1 MSTSAHVR
9 GVDGLKWR
17 RTAVGGCARSLHCA
31 WYSPT
36 DIASVVSSLSD
47 VGLESLSPMLLSHA
61 SGADA
66 SGAISEGWLALRA
79 GAGTAPASSLLKER
93 FAFAPC
99 LLVSLVVPPGDPATR
114 GVDTADRTCT
124 PPPGHPLLTSGLSS
138 VWDTGAIAI
147 WRSLTTEPSII
158 PLYCGI
164 HRSGRGAQRCP
175 HRPRP
180 RMSKIENRCS
190 HQPSARTSHHQSS
203 RAIRAGL
210 APDADRPRADGWRLP
225 RPLTLLA
232 DAPRPELP

>member
-17 RTAVGGCARSLHCA
+17 RTAVGGCARYLHCA

-93 FAFAPC
+93 FRSRSRHVC
-99 LLVSLVVPPGDPATR
+99 LLV
-114 GVDTADRTCT
+114 
-124 PPPGHPLLTSGLSS
+124 LLCL
-138 VWDTGAIAI
+138 
-147 WRSLTTEPSII
+147 L
-158 PLYCGI
+158 
-164 HRSGRGAQRCP
+164 
-175 HRPRP
+175 
-180 RMSKIENRCS
+180 
-190 HQPSARTSHHQSS
+190 
-203 RAIRAGL
+203 AIRR
-210 APDADRPRADGWRLP
+210 DARR
-225 RPLTLLA
+225 
-232 DAPRPELP
+232 

>member
-79 GAGTAPASSLLKER
+79 GAGTAPASSLLKQR

-99 LLVSLVVPPGDPATR
+99 LLFLCAPL
-114 GVDTADRTCT
+114 ADREALIPLTKPLT
-124 PPPGHPLLTSGLSS
+124 PPPPGP
-138 VWDTGAIAI
+138 
-147 WRSLTTEPSII
+147 PF
-158 PLYCGI
+158 
-164 HRSGRGAQRCP
+164 
-175 HRPRP
+175 
-180 RMSKIENRCS
+180 
-190 HQPSARTSHHQSS
+190 
-203 RAIRAGL
+203 
-210 APDADRPRADGWRLP
+210 
-225 RPLTLLA
+225 
-232 DAPRPELP
+232 

>member
-1 MSTSAHVR
+1 VSTSAHVR

-17 RTAVGGCARSLHCA
+17 RTAVGGCASSLHCA

-79 GAGTAPASSLLKER
+79 GAGTAPASSLLKQR

-99 LLVSLVVPPGDPATR
+99 LLVRISR
-114 GVDTADRTCT
+114 GVDTGDQTAYTT
-124 PPPGHPLLTSGLSS
+124 SWAPPFFLLLLTSGLSA

>member
-17 RTAVGGCARSLHCA
+17 RTAVGGCASSLHCA

-79 GAGTAPASSLLKER
+79 GAGTAPASSLLKQR

-99 LLVSLVVPPGDPATR
+99 LLFLCAPL
-114 GVDTADRTCT
+114 ADREALIPLTKPLT
-124 PPPGHPLLTSGLSS
+124 PPPGPPFLLLTSGLSP

-158 PLYCGI
+158 PLYCGGFTVLGAG
-164 HRSGRGAQRCP
+164 RSGARTGQDRACQKSRIAA
-175 HRPRP
+175 R
-180 RMSKIENRCS
+180 IS
-190 HQPSARTSHHQSS
+190 HQLGP
-203 RAIRAGL
+203 AITNRAGPY
-210 APDADRPRADGWRLP
+210 APAW
-225 RPLTLLA
+225 PLTPIDRVRTA
-232 DAPRPELP
+232 GGCPGH

>member
-17 RTAVGGCARSLHCA
+17 RTAVGGCASSLHCA

-79 GAGTAPASSLLKER
+79 GAGTAPASSLLKQR

-99 LLVSLVVPPGDPATR
+99 LLVRISR
-114 GVDTADRTCT
+114 GVDTADQTCYTTSWAPPFNQRT
-124 PPPGHPLLTSGLSS
+124 LSCLGYRR
-138 VWDTGAIAI
+138 DRDMAFTNNRTINN
-147 WRSLTTEPSII
+147 TII
-158 PLYCGI
+158 LRDSPFWA
-164 HRSGRGAQRCP
+164 RGAAVP
-175 HRPRP
+175 APAKTAHV
-180 RMSKIENRCS
+180 KNRES
-190 HQPSARTSHHQSS
+190 
-203 RAIRAGL
+203 
-210 APDADRPRADGWRLP
+210 
-225 RPLTLLA
+225 LLA
-232 DAPRPELP
+232 SAIS